1 MVGSL
6 SSGLGQAVASA
17 VLLIAMLVLYLRRFA
32 PSWRWVA
39 VALGVCVVDQA
50 AKMLV
55 SPDTE
60 YHRIPVLGGW
70 LQITYLENVKQGFG
84 GSFPYLLLVTGVCV
98 AALFFLYGRLSETKY
113 RMSALAEVG
122 CALMVGGYLGILLD
136 RVRLGFVVD
145 FLEVGRAGP
154 FVYNLADLAIF
165 VAVALLLVRGL
176 QYLAQA
182 RAKGMGMRDEVI

>member
-55 SPDTE
+55 SPDTQN
-60 YHRIPVLGGW
+60 HRISVLGGW